1 MNESPNYFPLIP
13 NRSYY
18 VYRDH
23 HKYEDMPLP
32 IVHVIFP
39 SKTIAKYS
47 YKSLHEILEGF
58 VRDGYSYIVERGT
71 NITPLEYYVFLDV
84 RKLIA

>member
-1 MNESPNYFPLIP
+1 MSTETTN
-13 NRSYY
+13 
-18 VYRDH
+18 
-23 HKYEDMPLP
+23 KYEDMPLP

-71 NITPLEYYVFLDV
+71 NITLLSTMSFLMYAN
-84 RKLIA
+84 LSPNN

>member
-1 MNESPNYFPLIP
+1 MSTETTN
-13 NRSYY
+13 
-18 VYRDH
+18 
-23 HKYEDMPLP
+23 KYEDMPLP

-84 RKLIA
+84 RKLIANN

>member
-1 MNESPNYFPLIP
+1 MSTETTN
-13 NRSYY
+13 
-18 VYRDH
+18 
-23 HKYEDMPLP
+23 KYEDMPLP

-58 VRDGYSYIVERGT
+58 VRDGYSYIVEREP
-71 NITPLEYYVFLDV
+71 ISPLLSTMSFLMYAN
-84 RKLIA
+84 LSPNN